1 MSGKDWKKVLPW
13 NIDVSQHFPFVLE
26 SIDPGFD
33 SAVDAMHRWATFAL
47 HSGNPVHIFISSQ
60 RDCRASF
67 LFEQTPPLIRK
78 LLADLSVRSTDLS
91 PTVKKRV
98 EEFVPQEQGVIRRNR
113 LPELVKRLELFKNI
127 LRSNYGHDVLTA
139 IPGFGWWAVAWFQQ
153 VSDKKNTQQIDLARE
168 EYPMDKHSSTLEHIA
183 YLAAQ
188 IQRYPG
194 GDAGNSDKT
203 FCLDIVLEQ
212 FDTSKR
218 YPVLQKD
225 ATARIAGMAG
235 ELEKRFDSG
244 RSRHAKNGE
253 GGNFSERYHKF
264 AQAVFEFVSL
274 CEKEHRLDARFR
286 RFLRAA
292 YSHLFMEK
300 SLAHSRKNKEKEST
314 TAQGSLL

>member
-1 MSGKDWKKVLPW
+1 MNK
-13 NIDVSQHFPFVLE
+13 H
-26 SIDPGFD
+26 
-33 SAVDAMHRWATFAL
+33 
-47 HSGNPVHIFISSQ
+47 
-60 RDCRASF
+60 
-67 LFEQTPPLIRK
+67 
-78 LLADLSVRSTDLS
+78 
-91 PTVKKRV
+91 
-98 EEFVPQEQGVIRRNR
+98 QE
-113 LPELVKRLELFKNI
+113 
-127 LRSNYGHDVLTA
+127 
-139 IPGFGWWAVAWFQQ
+139 
-153 VSDKKNTQQIDLARE
+153 
-168 EYPMDKHSSTLEHIA
+168 SSTLEHIA

-194 GDAGNSDKT
+194 SDAGNSDKT
-203 FCLDIVLEQ
+203 FCLDLVLEQ

-253 GGNFSERYHKF
+253 GGTFSERYHKF

-300 SLAHSRKNKEKEST
+300 SLAHSRKNKEEET
-314 TAQGSLL
+314 TTVQESLL